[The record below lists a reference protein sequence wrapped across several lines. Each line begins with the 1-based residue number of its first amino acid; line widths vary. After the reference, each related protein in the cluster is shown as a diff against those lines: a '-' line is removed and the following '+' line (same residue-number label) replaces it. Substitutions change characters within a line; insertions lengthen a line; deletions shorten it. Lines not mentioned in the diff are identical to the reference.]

1 MKRTSLLL
9 FAISALAIAP
19 CFQSCLEDDTYG
31 GEDLLFAVGTVKV
44 IEGQDYYFEL
54 DEGSLLYPTD
64 TTAIHGYEV
73 TDDQRAFIYFIPID
87 EKLSG
92 YEYNAKLEHIENIL
106 TKDIYRMPPEKAD
119 SIGHDRIDV
128 GDLWLTEDY
137 INIVYKFYHSNNPEK
152 VHMMNL
158 VIDEAAEPAT
168 DGYLHLYFRHNAYD
182 DAPVQGG
189 PGIVSFKLDTVRDLL
204 EHAQG
209 ICLHATTIYNGE
221 QTYTINKASK

>member
-1 MKRTSLLL
+1 MKRTSFLL

-92 YEYNAKLEHIENIL
+92 YEYNAKLENIEKI
-106 TKDIYRMPPEKAD
+106 
-119 SIGHDRIDV
+119 
-128 GDLWLTEDY
+128 
-137 INIVYKFYHSNNPEK
+137 
-152 VHMMNL
+152 
-158 VIDEAAEPAT
+158 
-168 DGYLHLYFRHNAYD
+168 
-182 DAPVQGG
+182 
-189 PGIVSFKLDTVRDLL
+189 
-204 EHAQG
+204 
-209 ICLHATTIYNGE
+209 
-221 QTYTINKASK
+221 

>member
-1 MKRTSLLL
+1 MKRTSLL
-9 FAISALAIAP
+9 FAISVLAIAP

-92 YEYNAKLEHIENIL
+92 YE
-106 TKDIYRMPPEKAD
+106 
-119 SIGHDRIDV
+119 
-128 GDLWLTEDY
+128 
-137 INIVYKFYHSNNPEK
+137 
-152 VHMMNL
+152 
-158 VIDEAAEPAT
+158 
-168 DGYLHLYFRHNAYD
+168 
-182 DAPVQGG
+182 
-189 PGIVSFKLDTVRDLL
+189 
-204 EHAQG
+204 
-209 ICLHATTIYNGE
+209 
-221 QTYTINKASK
+221 